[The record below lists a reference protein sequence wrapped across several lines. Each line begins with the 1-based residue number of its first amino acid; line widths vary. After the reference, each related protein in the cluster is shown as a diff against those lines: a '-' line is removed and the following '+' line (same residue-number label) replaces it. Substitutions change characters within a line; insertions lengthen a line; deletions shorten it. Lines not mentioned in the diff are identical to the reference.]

1 MKAFLQSKI
10 SSQQLSSFSMSLI
23 GREVV
28 LGIGGGIAAYKSCEL
43 LRRLQDRGYLVT
55 VVPTPSS
62 LNFVGKAT
70 WEALSGRPV
79 NTQVWENVH
88 TVPHIALAESA
99 NFFLIA
105 PATADLIARL
115 AAGRADDL
123 LTNLVLASDAPKML
137 VPAMHPSMWLDPATV
152 ANVQTLRSRGFIV
165 MEPEVGRLTGKDSGP
180 GRFPET
186 ASILDKFDA
195 VTGHV
200 QDFKGKRVL
209 VTAGGTREAI
219 DPVRF
224 IGNKSSGKQGIAIA
238 LAARDRGATV
248 HLVAAN
254 FDTSGLEGIQISK
267 VESAADMQQVLSQQF
282 PLCDLLIMS
291 AAVADAKPKSMSLEK
306 IKKALLGSIELEEN
320 PDLLSALS
328 ASKKEQIIIGFA
340 AETKDHV
347 QEARRKMEAKG
358 LDLIF
363 VNDVS
368 GGAIFGQ
375 DHTMGTILLR
385 NEADIAVKEVSKD
398 ALGNLLLDQAIRQ
411 LG

>member
-1 MKAFLQSKI
+1 
-10 SSQQLSSFSMSLI
+10 MSLN

-28 LGIGGGIAAYKSCEL
+28 LGVGGGIAAYKSCEL
-43 LRRLQDRGYLVT
+43 LRRLQDRGYAVT

-62 LNFVGKAT
+62 LNFVGSAT

-123 LTNLVLASDAPKML
+123 LTNLVLASDVPKML

-165 MEPEVGRLTGKDSGP
+165 MDPEVGRLTGNDIGP

-186 ASILDKFDA
+186 PSILEKFDA
-195 VTGHV
+195 LTGNI

-224 IGNKSSGKQGIAIA
+224 IGNKSSGKQGVAIA
-238 LAARDRGATV
+238 LAARDRGAIV

-254 FDTSGLEGIQISK
+254 FDTSSLDGIEISK

-282 PLCDLLIMS
+282 PLCDVLIMS
-291 AAVADAKPKSMSLEK
+291 AAVADARPKKMSLEK

-320 PDLLSALS
+320 PDLLASLA
-328 ASKKEQIIIGFA
+328 ASKNGQLIIGFA
-340 AETKDHV
+340 AETKDHL
-347 QEARRKMEAKG
+347 QEARRKLEAKG
-358 LDLIF
+358 LDLIY

-375 DHTMGTILLR
+375 DQTMGTILLR
-385 NEADIAVKEVSKD
+385 NDADIAVKEVSKD